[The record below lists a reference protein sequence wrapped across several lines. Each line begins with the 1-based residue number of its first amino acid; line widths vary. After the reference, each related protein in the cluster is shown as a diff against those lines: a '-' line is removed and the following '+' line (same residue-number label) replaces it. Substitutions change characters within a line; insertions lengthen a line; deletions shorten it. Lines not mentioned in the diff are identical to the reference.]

1 MIAKPKSWKLG
12 KVIEKVMASSGIS
25 RTPVVVVVV
34 VFFFGIPIYYFDPQL
49 TMWLTCLN
57 LTDVSCTFCNKE
69 VSRIQGTHQVQGAVR
84 VMNTFNLSAESR
96 ECFACSS
103 GIFTL

>member
-34 VFFFGIPIYYFDPQL
+34 VVFFLEYQSTIL
-49 TMWLTCLN
+49 TLN
-57 LTDVSCTFCNKE
+57 
-69 VSRIQGTHQVQGAVR
+69 
-84 VMNTFNLSAESR
+84 
-96 ECFACSS
+96 
-103 GIFTL
+103 

>member
-1 MIAKPKSWKLG
+1 METWKSQKGYGKSWNF
-12 KVIEKVMASSGIS
+12 
-25 RTPVVVVVV
+25 TNPCCCCC
-34 VFFFGIPIYYFDPQL
+34 FFVGIPIYYFDPQL

-69 VSRIQGTHQVQGAVR
+69 VSRIQGTHQVQGAVL

-103 GIFTL
+103 GIFSL